1 MTGREGQSQSRLTQ
15 GELKV
20 FAYEHVINDIC
31 NFNWINLTQ
40 EDLINVAWVYYYF
53 SVQFRENLEVAR
65 NLYPDDDRL
74 RQLDQG
80 ERDTDNLSPWPGVAA
95 IGERM
100 NHDEFMRRTLTL
112 TTISESRRR
121 DLAALGQAYL
131 TEIRAMD
138 DDSRASAIASYEDGG
153 LERVF
158 RAILKAP
165 HWSNP
170 LLQAFRHFLAEHI
183 RFDSDPEQG
192 HGALCRHLTP
202 DDRVHALWAEF
213 RQMLVRAAPRLTG
226 SLNYL
231 NYYWASK
238 MSKSA
243 TQIASI

>member
-1 MTGREGQSQSRLTQ
+1 MTSREGQSQSRLTQ

-31 NFNWINLTQ
+31 NMNWINLTQ

-121 DLAALGQAYL
+121 DLADLGQAYL
-131 TEIRAMD
+131 TKIRAMD
-138 DDSRASAIASYEDGG
+138 DDRRASAIASYEDGG

-226 SLNYL
+226 GLNYL
-231 NYYWASK
+231 NYYWTSK